1 MNAKIDISNT
11 ILKTDSLILRPFKI
25 SDLDDFYEYA
35 SVEGVGEMAG
45 WLPHKNKKESEQ
57 ILNLFISGKKTFA
70 IEYNKKVIGSLGIE
84 EYDEELIPSLK
95 MKMGRELGFVLSK
108 NYWGQGLMTEAVL
121 KVIEYCFN
129 TLELDFLVCSH
140 FIDNYRS
147 KRVQEKCG
155 FKYYQEIKY
164 KTRYNVIKDAY
175 LQILENDKNVRK
187 GVNE

>member
-11 ILKTDSLILRPFKI
+11 ILKTDRLILRPFKI

-95 MKMGRELGFVLSK
+95 MK
-108 NYWGQGLMTEAVL
+108 WG
-121 KVIEYCFN
+121 
-129 TLELDFLVCSH
+129 
-140 FIDNYRS
+140 
-147 KRVQEKCG
+147 
-155 FKYYQEIKY
+155 
-164 KTRYNVIKDAY
+164 
-175 LQILENDKNVRK
+175 EN
-187 GVNE
+187 